1 MKKVPKKLFDD
12 FLQESRK
19 NWLEDEEN
27 YDATASLARELE
39 SATRCFWLSWKDF
52 INSFLYPQG
61 IARAVT
67 NEQIYEVLKIFG
79 WEVVDE

>member
-1 MKKVPKKLFDD
+1 MMKKIPKKLFDE
-12 FLQESRK
+12 FLQETRK
-19 NWLEDEEN
+19 YWLDEAN
-27 YDATASLARELE
+27 YETTLLLAKELQIKTNVQWI
-39 SATRCFWLSWKDF
+39 AWKDF

-67 NEQIYEVLKIFG
+67 NEQIYEVLKILG